1 MTINCTVFYVHLIIQ
16 LFIYLVLLT
25 NKLQSRNQTDWWAN
39 VCMCV
44 QSSHKNANINLSV
57 TFKYGDTTRENKHK
71 IPLHHY
77 ISRNCNILRE
87 NDRCL
92 KFHLIIQEVAQ
103 ETKIMYLIMILW
115 ENKKF
120 DSIY

>member
-44 QSSHKNANINLSV
+44 QSSHKNANINLSLSPLNMEILPEK
-57 TFKYGDTTRENKHK
+57 TDTKYLST
-71 IPLHHY
+71 
-77 ISRNCNILRE
+77 
-87 NDRCL
+87 
-92 KFHLIIQEVAQ
+92 II
-103 ETKIMYLIMILW
+103 
-115 ENKKF
+115 
-120 DSIY
+120 